1 MVNETYAVSVY
12 SKSTYSTE
20 YDYFFSQYRVY
31 QVLIYRSSGL
41 PEYIIATHLAFSLD
55 FLTDISRDI
64 YLLRRRAL
72 LIRWRRGDRK
82 QKTAPRAQT
91 IATRMSSASQ
101 RNAQP
106 LPSVAKEYIIKHARR
121 NRRGQAR
128 CMCCSPCYTAH
139 TRRRQDVSQY
149 VSIALDRRCRRC
161 RNALRTANT
170 S

>member
-1 MVNETYAVSVY
+1 MIHQNAH
-12 SKSTYSTE
+12 STSCE
-20 YDYFFSQYRVY
+20 GWSSNGSQM
-31 QVLIYRSSGL
+31 G
-41 PEYIIATHLAFSLD
+41 
-55 FLTDISRDI
+55 
-64 YLLRRRAL
+64 
-72 LIRWRRGDRK
+72 RRGGDGK

-91 IATRMSSASQ
+91 IATGMSSASQ

-106 LPSVAKEYIIKHARR
+106 LPSVAKEYIIKHAQR
-121 NRRGQAR
+121 NRRGQAH

-170 S
+170 SCQREDEVSVAKVAASGTSSIAGAAVRSESEEVSREA